1 MIKKKATLSST
12 MTRKKSRAD
21 PKPNSLQ
28 TQTHFRLSIVSAGIF
43 GGVKQAEKPSV
54 FAC

>member
-1 MIKKKATLSST
+1 

-28 TQTHFRLSIVSAGIF
+28 TQTHFRLSIISAGIF
-43 GGVKQAEKPSV
+43 SAEWNKPKTRLFSQANNV
-54 FAC
+54 IAN